1 MHFYIPP
8 SKADTKMPN
17 ILIRFPLLS
26 YVMKKS
32 QITPLVFHCHL
43 DGCREILIL
52 ITKHWVVLKNELRNQ
67 FSMYGLIRKR
77 IVTYLAYTDYSVGF
91 AVSKRNLLFFFLFF
105 SFKTILKRNYFFL
118 LRSQNMIFTNYKFNQ
133 AMNRPYHSRFFF
145 YMSSISVKGRICFQ
159 HTRS

>member
-1 MHFYIPP
+1 MHVYIPP

-26 YVMKKS
+26 YVMKKKS

-77 IVTYLAYTDYSVGF
+77 IITYLAYTDYSVGF
-91 AVSKRNLLFFFLFF
+91 AVSKRNLHN
-105 SFKTILKRNYFFL
+105 IFFL
-118 LRSQNMIFTNYKFNQ
+118 LRNQNMIFTNYKFNQ

-145 YMSSISVKGRICFQ
+145 IWAAFQ
-159 HTRS
+159 SKAEYAFSTLEAS